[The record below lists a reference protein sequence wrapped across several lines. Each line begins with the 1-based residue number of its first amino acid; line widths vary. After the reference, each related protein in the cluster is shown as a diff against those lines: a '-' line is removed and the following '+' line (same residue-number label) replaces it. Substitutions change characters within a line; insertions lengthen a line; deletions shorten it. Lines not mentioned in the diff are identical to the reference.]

1 MTHALA
7 ALAGKRILITG
18 HTGFKGAWL
27 SQWMVDAG
35 AKVCGIGLPARTG
48 PCLFRQ
54 LDLASH
60 MENHEA
66 DIRDAEAVKKVV
78 SNFQPELVFHLAAQ
92 ALARPAFTNPVE
104 TFSVNVQ
111 GTVNVLD
118 ALREVAIPCG
128 AVMVTSDR
136 CYENHEW
143 NVGYREEDALG
154 GADPY
159 SASKAAAEIAISA
172 YRRSYFDPEKII
184 VNDLSTPQVG
194 IASARSGNVIG
205 GGDWASDRLIP
216 EAVKALTR
224 GAVIPV
230 RNPRS
235 VRPWQ
240 HVLEPLA
247 GYVILGVA
255 LQQSVQERKYDLRG
269 LASPFNFGTHMGSSQ
284 SARVLIDEFLKYWP
298 GTWED
303 RTDPKGPPEAGQLL
317 LNSEKAMK
325 LLDWSPK
332 WDFKQAVE
340 RTAEWYRSSLA
351 APLRARDLVRA
362 DIAAYVQAPA
372 LTASGS

>member
-1 MTHALA
+1 M
-7 ALAGKRILITG
+7 
-18 HTGFKGAWL
+18 
-27 SQWMVDAG
+27 
-35 AKVCGIGLPARTG
+35 
-48 PCLFRQ
+48 
-54 LDLASH
+54 
-60 MENHEA
+60 
-66 DIRDAEAVKKVV
+66 
-78 SNFQPELVFHLAAQ
+78 
-92 ALARPAFTNPVE
+92 
-104 TFSVNVQ
+104 
-111 GTVNVLD
+111 
-118 ALREVAIPCG
+118 
-128 AVMVTSDR
+128 
-136 CYENHEW
+136 
-143 NVGYREEDALG
+143 
-154 GADPY
+154 
-159 SASKAAAEIAISA
+159 
-172 YRRSYFDPEKII
+172 
-184 VNDLSTPQVG
+184 NDLSTPQVG